1 MNFPSDAL
9 PLPDKIPLET
19 AKLFKLNAERMAGQP
34 DPTTIPPAEGRAL
47 LAKNDLFYNAKTL
60 PIDSVRDDVIGGVRV
75 RRYKHKDA
83 APGVLLYVHGG
94 GWAFGNL
101 DSHDVATRALARSAK
116 VEVISVDYRLA
127 PEHAHTAV
135 LEDCMAVYR
144 TLVGSVM
151 PASEIVLAGDSAGAH
166 LCVLMMLAMPAM
178 NLPTPAGACLFY
190 GVYDDDTTT
199 ASYKQFGPGGF
210 GLTTAR
216 MTNYWNWYVPQAE
229 RAQANVR
236 PVRDASDEA
245 LAALPPLW
253 FTSAG
258 LDCLKNDT
266 LRMIDRLRDAGH
278 IAHTHE
284 EVLGVPHGHLLAV
297 HYLKATR
304 DLITV
309 CGAKVRSFLA

>member
-1 MNFPSDAL
+1 MAFPSDAL
-9 PLPDKIPLET
+9 AIPDKIPLET
-19 AKLFKLNAERMAGQP
+19 AKLFRLNAERMAGQP
-34 DPTTIPPAEGRAL
+34 DPTTLPAAQGRAL
-47 LAKNDLFYNAKTL
+47 LAKNDLFYNAKPL
-60 PIDSVRDDVIGGVRV
+60 PVDSVRDEMIGGVPV

-83 APGVLLYVHGG
+83 TPGVLLYLHGG
-94 GWAFGNL
+94 GWAFGNC

-127 PEHAHTAV
+127 PEHAHAAL

-144 TLVGSVM
+144 ALVGSVM

-166 LCVLMMLAMPAM
+166 LCVLMMLAMPAA
-178 NLPTPAGACLFY
+178 NLPIPAGACLFY
-190 GVYDDDTTT
+190 GVYDDDTET
-199 ASYKQFGPGGF
+199 ASHAKFGPGGF

-216 MTNYWNWYVPQAE
+216 MTNYWNWYVPHAK
-229 RAQANVR
+229 RVGANVR
-236 PVRDASDEA
+236 PIRDASDEA

-258 LDCLKNDT
+258 LDCLKSDT

-297 HYLKATR
+297 NYLKATR
-304 DLITV
+304 DLIAM

>member
-1 MNFPSDAL
+1 MAFPSDAL
-9 PLPDKIPLET
+9 SLPDKIPLET
-19 AKLFKLNAERMAGQP
+19 AKLFKLNAERLAGQP
-34 DPTTIPPAEGRAL
+34 DPTTLPAAEGRAL
-47 LAKNDLFYNAKTL
+47 LAKNDLFYNANPL
-60 PIDSVRDDVIGGVRV
+60 PVDSVRDDRIGGVSV

-83 APGVLLYVHGG
+83 QPGVMLYIHGG
-94 GWAFGNL
+94 GWAFGNC
-101 DSHDVATRALARSAK
+101 DSHDVATRALARSAR

-135 LEDCMAVYR
+135 LEDCVAVYR
-144 TLVGSVM
+144 ALVGNVM

-166 LCVLMMLAMPAM
+166 LCVLTMLALPEL
-178 NLPTPAGACLFY
+178 NLPMPAGACLFY

-199 ASYKQFGPGGF
+199 TSHAKFGPGGF

-216 MTNYWNWYVPQAE
+216 MTNYWNWYLPEAQ
-229 RAQANVR
+229 RAHAKVR
-236 PVRDASDEA
+236 PIRDASEEA

-258 LDCLKNDT
+258 LDCLKSDT
-266 LRMIDRLRDAGH
+266 LRMIDRLRAAGH
-278 IAHTHE
+278 VAHTHE

-297 HYLKATR
+297 QYLKATR
-304 DLITV
+304 DLITI

>member
-19 AKLFKLNAERMAGQP
+19 ARLFKLNAERMAGQP

-47 LAKNDLFYNAKTL
+47 LAKNDLFYNMKPL
-60 PIDSVRDDVIGGVRV
+60 PVDNVRDDTIGGVRV

-83 APGVLLYVHGG
+83 TPAVLLCIHGG
-94 GWAFGNL
+94 GWAFGNV

-127 PEHAHTAV
+127 PEHPHTVV
-135 LEDCMAVYR
+135 LQDCMAVYSA
-144 TLVGSVM
+144 LVGGVV

-166 LCVLMMLAMPAM
+166 LCVLMMLAMPAI
-178 NLPTPAGACLFY
+178 NLPMPAGACLFY
-190 GVYDDDTTT
+190 GVYDDDVSTQSH
-199 ASYKQFGPGGF
+199 AKFGPGGF
-210 GLTTAR
+210 GLTSTR
-216 MTNYWNWYVPQAE
+216 MTNYWNWYAPEDQ
-229 RAQANVR
+229 RAKEALR

-258 LDCLKNDT
+258 LDCLKSDT
-266 LRMIDRLRDAGH
+266 LRMIDRLRAAGH
-278 IAHTHE
+278 IHHTHD

-297 HYLKATR
+297 NYLKATR
-304 DLITV
+304 DLISTA
-309 CGAKVRSFLA
+309 GAKVRNFLA